1 MQVMEMRSFSDY
13 LRSVDDAALLDLF
26 TARPDLVTPVPPDIA
41 SLAVR
46 ACSAPSLARAIDSL
60 NQWQFQVLEATAS
73 LNEPFLEKSV
83 VTLTDKEA
91 KGALEH
97 LVRIG
102 LVYPSDDGMRLPTQL
117 RDVIGTEPAGLGP
130 ASMAKLKLSELDD
143 APADAKKVLERLI
156 WGPPRGSVGDIKNPG
171 PGVTWLLENKF
182 LVPLDQRTVILPREV
197 AIALRGGKVHKER
210 FIKQPSL
217 SGAKRDERQ
226 INLAAIA
233 NVSTVL
239 RWVEELLNFWADEPA
254 DALRAGGLGVR
265 DLKIISTHLG
275 VDESC
280 TAFVTELAYLASLIS
295 IDADDRILPSNK
307 FDIWLMQTP
316 ADRWQ
321 MLASQWLI
329 TSRVSGLVGRVEAKN
344 VAALGPELDR
354 VNAARVRALTLEL
367 LRENQGIAPE
377 WNSFKE
383 VLSWRAPVRRNSSL
397 QEELAEW
404 TLREAE
410 WLGITGQGALSKFG
424 AQFLDGDDLG
434 SINEDLPKT
443 VDHILIQSDNTAIAP
458 GPLEHEISQALAM
471 MAEIESRGGATVYR
485 FTESTI
491 RRALDHGRTG
501 GEIKTFLIK
510 TSKTPMPQPLEYLIA
525 DVAKKHGKLRVGNTS
540 SFIRCEDTAL
550 ISQIMSDKKL
560 EILALRRI
568 APEVVI
574 CDMDATDAMRVLRE
588 CGYLP
593 AGESANGMILTG
605 PKSNR
610 ALTKPRPPRVIGE
623 VEIPDTESLKTAI
636 RALRTGEKSTYRQ
649 TRLRQVA
656 SEALGQLP
664 RTTANE
670 TMDILNQ
677 FIIDEKTLSIG
688 YADNNGGVTHR
699 IIDPIRISAGAL
711 VARDHA
717 TGEVQSFRIPRIT
730 GVAPL

>member
-1 MQVMEMRSFSDY
+1 MRSFSDY

-156 WGPPRGSVGDIKNPG
+156 RGPPRGSVGDIKNPG

-280 TAFVTELAYLASLIS
+280 TAFVTELAYLSSLIS

-367 LRENQGIAPE
+367 LRENEGIAPE
-377 WNSFKE
+377 WNSFKD

-424 AQFLDGDDLG
+424 AQFLDGDDLS

-501 GEIKTFLIK
+501 DEIKTFLIK

-550 ISQIMSDKKL
+550 ISQIMNDKKL

-605 PKSNR
+605 PRSNR

-636 RALRTGEKSTYRQ
+636 RTLRTGEKSTYRQ

>member
-1 MQVMEMRSFSDY
+1 MRSFSDY

-60 NQWQFQVLEATAS
+60 NQWQFQVLEAAAC
-73 LNEPFLEKSV
+73 LNEPFVEKSV
-83 VTLTDKEA
+83 VTLTDIEA
-91 KGALEH
+91 KSALEH
-97 LVRIG
+97 LVKIG

-143 APADAKKVLERLI
+143 APADAKKVLERLV

-171 PGVTWLLENKF
+171 PGVTWLLEKKF

-197 AIALRGGKVHKER
+197 AIALRGGKIHKER

-217 SGAKRDERQ
+217 TGAKRIEQ
-226 INLAAIA
+226 QVNLAAIA

-265 DLKIISTHLG
+265 DLKIVATHLG

-280 TAFVTELAYLASLIS
+280 TAFVAELAYLASLIS

-329 TSRVSGLVGRVEAKN
+329 TSRVSGLVGRAEAKN

-377 WNSFKE
+377 WNSFKD

-397 QEELAEW
+397 QDELAEW

-424 AQFLDGDDLG
+424 AQFLDGDDLS

-491 RRALDHGRTG
+491 RRALDHGKTG
-501 GEIKTFLIK
+501 DEIKTFLVK

-550 ISQIMSDKKL
+550 ISQIMNDKKL

-610 ALTKPRPPRVIGE
+610 SLTKPRPPRVIGE
-623 VEIPDTESLKTAI
+623 VETPDTETLKTAI

-656 SEALGQLP
+656 SQALGQLP

-670 TMDILNQ
+670 TMEILNQ
-677 FIIDEKTLSIG
+677 FIIEEKTLSIG

-711 VARDHA
+711 IARDHA

>member
-1 MQVMEMRSFSDY
+1 MEMRSFSDY

-60 NQWQFQVLEATAS
+60 NQWQFQVLEAAAT

-91 KGALEH
+91 KTVLEH

-117 RDVIGTEPAGLGP
+117 RDVIGIEPAGLGP
-130 ASMAKLKLSELDD
+130 ASMAKLKLSDLED
-143 APADAKKVLERLI
+143 APADAKKVLERLV

-171 PGVTWLLENKF
+171 PGVNWLLEKKF
-182 LVPLDQRTVILPREV
+182 LVPLDQRTVVLPREV
-197 AIALRGGKVHKER
+197 AIAMRGGKIHKER
-210 FIKQPSL
+210 FITQPEL
-217 SGAKRDERQ
+217 IGAKRDERQ

-280 TAFVTELAYLASLIS
+280 TAFVAELAYLASLIS

-329 TSRVSGLVGRVEAKN
+329 TSRVSGLVGRVDAKN

-367 LRENQGIAPE
+367 LRENQGIAPD

-410 WLGITGQGALSKFG
+410 WLGITGQGAISKFG
-424 AQFLDGDDLG
+424 NQFLNGDDLS

-491 RRALDHGRTG
+491 RRALDHGKTG
-501 GEIKTFLIK
+501 DEIKTFLIK

-540 SFIRCEDTAL
+540 TFIRCEDTAL
-550 ISQIMSDKKL
+550 ISQIMNDKKL

-574 CDMDATDAMRVLRE
+574 CDVDATDAMRLLRE

-605 PKSNR
+605 PKTNR
-610 ALTKPRPPRVIGE
+610 AMTKPRPPRVIGE
-623 VEIPDTESLKTAI
+623 VEIPDVESLKTAI
-636 RALRTGEKSTYRQ
+636 RTLRTGEKSTYRQ

-670 TMDILNQ
+670 TMEVLNQ
-677 FIIDEKTLSIG
+677 FIIDQKTLSIG

-711 VARDHA
+711 IARDHA

-730 GVAPL
+730 GVASL

>member
-1 MQVMEMRSFSDY
+1 MEMRSFSDY
-13 LRSVDDAALLDLF
+13 LRSVDDAALLKLF
-26 TARPDLVTPVPPDIA
+26 SARPDLVTPVPPDIA

-60 NQWQFQVLEATAS
+60 NQWQFQVLEAAAS
-73 LNEPFLEKSV
+73 VNEPFLEKSV
-83 VTLTDKEA
+83 VALTDKAA
-91 KGALEH
+91 KTALEH
-97 LVRIG
+97 LVTIG

-130 ASMAKLKLSELDD
+130 ASMAKLKISDLDN
-143 APADAKKVLERLI
+143 APADAKKVLDRLV

-171 PGVTWLLENKF
+171 PGVTWLLEKKF

-197 AIALRGGKVHKER
+197 GIALRGGKIHKEQ
-210 FIKQPSL
+210 FIQQPAL
-217 SGAKRDERQ
+217 IGAKRNESQ
-226 INLAAIA
+226 VNLAAIA

-265 DLKIISTHLG
+265 DLKIVSTHLG

-280 TAFVTELAYLASLIS
+280 TAFVAELAYLASLIS
-295 IDADDRILPSNK
+295 FDADDRILPSNK

-367 LRENQGIAPE
+367 LRENQGIAPD
-377 WNSFKE
+377 WNSFKD
-383 VLSWRAPVRRNSSL
+383 LLTWRAPVRRNSSL
-397 QEELAEW
+397 QDELAEW

-424 AQFLDGDDLG
+424 AQFLNGDDLS

-491 RRALDHGRTG
+491 RRALDHGKTG
-501 GEIKTFLIK
+501 DEIKTFLIK

-550 ISQIMSDKKL
+550 ISQIMNDKKL

-623 VEIPDTESLKTAI
+623 VEIPDTESLTIAI
-636 RALRTGEKSTYRQ
+636 RTLRTGEKSTYRQ

-677 FIIDEKTLSIG
+677 FIVDEKTLSIG

-711 VARDHA
+711 IARDHA

>member
-1 MQVMEMRSFSDY
+1 MRSFSDY

-26 TARPDLVTPVPPDIA
+26 TARPDLVTPAPPDFA

-83 VTLTDKEA
+83 ITLTDKEA

-97 LVRIG
+97 LVTIG
-102 LVYPSDDGMRLPTQL
+102 LVYPSEDGMRLPTQL

-171 PGVTWLLENKF
+171 PGVSWLLEQKF

-197 AIALRGGKVHKER
+197 AIALRGGKIHKER

-307 FDIWLMQTP
+307 FDIWLMHTP

-354 VNAARVRALTLEL
+354 VNAARVRALTLDL
-367 LRENQGIAPE
+367 LRENEGIAPE

-397 QEELAEW
+397 QDELAEW

-424 AQFLDGDDLG
+424 TQFLDGDDLS

-491 RRALDHGRTG
+491 RRALDHGKTG
-501 GEIKTFLIK
+501 DEIKTFLIK

-550 ISQIMSDKKL
+550 ISQIMTDKKL

-574 CDMDATDAMRVLRE
+574 CDMDATDAMRLLRE

-711 VARDHA
+711 IARDHA

>member
-1 MQVMEMRSFSDY
+1 MRSFSDY

-60 NQWQFQVLEATAS
+60 NQWQFQVLEAAAS

-83 VTLTDKEA
+83 IALTDKEA
-91 KGALEH
+91 KAALEH
-97 LVRIG
+97 LVRVG

-130 ASMAKLKLSELDD
+130 ASMAKLKLSELDA
-143 APADAKKVLERLI
+143 APADAKKVLERLV

-171 PGVTWLLENKF
+171 PGVNWLLEKKF

-197 AIALRGGKVHKER
+197 AIALRGGKIHKER

-217 SGAKRDERQ
+217 SGAKRNEQ
-226 INLAAIA
+226 QVNLAAIA

-280 TAFVTELAYLASLIS
+280 TAFVAELAYLASLIS

-367 LRENQGIAPE
+367 LRENQGVAPE

-397 QEELAEW
+397 QDELAEW

-424 AQFLDGDDLG
+424 AQFLAGDDLS

-491 RRALDHGRTG
+491 RRALDHGKTG
-501 GEIKTFLIK
+501 DEIKTFLVK

-550 ISQIMSDKKL
+550 ISQIMNDKKL

-610 ALTKPRPPRVIGE
+610 SLTKPRPPRVIGE
-623 VEIPDTESLKTAI
+623 VEIPDTETLKTAI

-670 TMDILNQ
+670 TMEILNQ

-711 VARDHA
+711 IARDHA

>member
-1 MQVMEMRSFSDY
+1 MRSFSDY

-501 GEIKTFLIK
+501 DEIKTFLIK

-574 CDMDATDAMRVLRE
+574 CDLDATDAMRVLRE

-636 RALRTGEKSTYRQ
+636 RTLRTGEKSTYRQ